1 MKVNAY
7 CDGRRTNAPKNKLK
21 AGALCVLL
29 CLASLAEVSEA
40 RKVVSGGRIT
50 KPTTNRGY
58 ANPDIAKLSYSQNQ
72 AASVPKPAA
81 APAPVASAPAQ
92 HQPARPVGWNVPSNA
107 PPPYSAYPNHGP
119 PPPYSAQANPNLNSR
134 FNEPPPTYYQGGSG
148 FPQTPTY
155 GGASHPGGFG
165 APGSPVGAGGSVYRP
180 HGNNISAGG
189 FGGGFAPIPNSAGHA
204 PQGFPGGQ
212 PGAAYPGGYQPPV
225 YPQHQPAGFPQQSGV
240 YPQQP
245 GYQPPATGGFQQ
257 PATVVHHYE
266 QPSSGGS
273 GVGTVLGAGVAG
285 LAAGVG
291 GAALYDALK
300 PKDSKEEP
308 KETVAAAS
316 EATTTTTSTT
326 LAPINPNGDAPLAPL
341 PTNSETPLAPMPA
354 DASHPNGETPLAPM
368 PPANPAGEAPLA
380 PMPIVPPNPNG
391 DAPLATMP
399 AETTLAASE
408 PSTMTTTM
416 AALGSAPL
424 APFPGGDSTSST
436 GATDSTSPV
445 TSAVAVE
452 APNAA
457 LNVQPNQAAAVGP
470 TTAPQLSAEKVDT
483 GNAAQIQFTSLLLL
497 IPALCKFL
505 LH

>member
-58 ANPDIAKLSYSQNQ
+58 ANPDIAKLSYSQNH
-72 AASVPKPAA
+72 AASVPKPVA

-155 GGASHPGGFG
+155 G
-165 APGSPVGAGGSVYRP
+165 
-180 HGNNISAGG
+180 
-189 FGGGFAPIPNSAGHA
+189 
-204 PQGFPGGQ
+204 
-212 PGAAYPGGYQPPV
+212 AYPGGYQPPV

-308 KETVAAAS
+308 KETVAAAA

-368 PPANPAGEAPLA
+368 PPANPVGEAPLA

-416 AALGSAPL
+416 AASSSENPLGSAPL
-424 APFPGGDSTSST
+424 APFPGGDSASST